1 MSGINIFHFIILIV
15 LAGALGAVWYFF
27 KKEKLAKRTAAVIAA
42 ASAAL
47 CVIAFISSF
56 FVEKPQLTLLGEEE
70 MVIPVFAEYT
80 DEGATAT
87 LGDKDYS
94 DKIKVSGEVNPSVV
108 GEYKITYDF
117 SLRGSFHR
125 VTRLVKVSDSIAPTL
140 TLTGDAAMTVSSMK
154 NYAEPGF
161 TATDNYDGDITANV
175 KTEQSDIVEGVVT
188 IRYTVTDSSGN
199 KAELTRTVT
208 VSDIVK
214 PTIKLSAGPFISVQK
229 GGSFTMPTATATD
242 DVDGDLTAKIS
253 RSGSVDTS
261 VSGVHTVTYT
271 VKDSSGNTA
280 TYTLKVNVYIPDDPS
295 LSRIYLTFD
304 DGPSSKITIRVLDIL
319 KANGIQATFF
329 INGYSAD
336 KVPTLNRMVSEGHT
350 IAVHG
355 NSHDYDTIYKSTD
368 ACVNNF
374 LTLHDKILADT
385 GYDTK
390 FFRFP
395 GGSSNTVS
403 KDLCTGVVTNTAA
416 RMTSLGWRY
425 FDWNVSSGDA
435 ASKPATATE
444 IYNMVIG
451 GLKKGR
457 ANIVLMHDTNAKVST
472 ADSLQSIINYGKNN
486 GYVFCAINETTPDYT
501 HKIAN

>member
-1 MSGINIFHFIILIV
+1 MSGVNIFHFIILIV
-15 LAGALGAVWYFF
+15 LAAALGAVWYFF
-27 KKEKLAKRTAAVIAA
+27 KKEKLPRKTAATIAA
-42 ASAAL
+42 ASAFL
-47 CVIAFISSF
+47 CVVAFVGSF
-56 FVEKPQLTLLGEEE
+56 FIAKPQLQLKGESE

-80 DEGATAT
+80 DAGATAI

-94 DKIKVSGEVNPSVV
+94 DKIKVTGEVNPAVV

-117 SLRGSFHR
+117 SLRGSFCR
-125 VTRLVKVSDSIAPTL
+125 VTRKVKVADSVAPTL

-154 NYAEPGF
+154 NYTEPGF
-161 TATDNYDGDITANV
+161 AATDNYDGDLTASV
-175 KTEQSDIVEGVVT
+175 KVEQSKIVDGVVK
-188 IRYTVTDSSGN
+188 ILYTVTDSSGN
-199 KAELTRTVT
+199 KTELTRTVT

-214 PTIKLSAGPFISVQK
+214 PTIKLSAGPFISIQK
-229 GGSFTMPTATATD
+229 GGAFTMPTATASD

-271 VKDSSGNTA
+271 VTDSSGNTA
-280 TYTLKVNVYIPDDPS
+280 TYTLKVNVYIPDDPT

-304 DGPSSKITIRVLDIL
+304 DGPSSKITPRVLDIL
-319 KANGIQATFF
+319 KSNGIQATFF

-336 KVPTLNRMVSEGHT
+336 KVPLLQRMVSEGHT

-355 NSHDYDTIYKSTD
+355 TSHDYAAIYKSTD

-374 LTLHDKILADT
+374 LSLRDKILADV
-385 GYDTK
+385 GYETK

-403 KDLCTGVVTNTAA
+403 KKHCTGVVTNTAA
-416 RMTSLGWRY
+416 RMTALGWRY

-435 ASKPATATE
+435 AAKPATATE

-457 ANIVLMHDTNAKVST
+457 ANVVLMHDTNAKVST

-486 GYVFCAINETTPDYT
+486 GYVFCAINETTPDCT
-501 HKIAN
+501 QKIAN